1 MNLPSHQNPTQA
13 SRTASAP
20 YNFVP
25 LPEEKELIA
34 VAPQELPDQDR
45 FHTNRKTGY
54 FEVELEVKSPLY
66 VRCAL
71 PLADFLR
78 SESEEENK
86 RPFRDRAK
94 NKPDFFY
101 THDPKQPVIPGSS
114 LRGMLR
120 NLLEVVSYGK
130 MADVMASPKIF
141 FRAVA
146 AEAEDPLKQPYVS
159 IIGNMAKNVKAGYL
173 IKHGDQWKIQPA
185 CALKSLQSKNSQKR
199 DDRKDKKRPE
209 KNYLR
214 IKEADIPDGKV
225 SNLKRL
231 NDREYRPQ
239 YHEISFEL
247 GQETKWVFNK
257 KLGKKISFQEAK
269 ATAIGDLD
277 AGLSNR
283 GYLVCTGNMLET
295 GEETQESPR
304 KTFVI
309 VPKSDASANA
319 KKINP
324 QAVQDYLDAL
334 TDFQK
339 EEPFDKQMGML
350 KEGRPVFYV
359 DEEGDEIHY
368 FGHCP
373 NFRIPAMIER
383 EKRAATPNDFVPAY
397 CKETRT
403 IDFAEAIFGHIKG
416 PASGAKPGDKA
427 YAYASRVF
435 VTDAKCDEQAPWL
448 QAAPFVPRI
457 LASPKPTAFQHY
469 LVQTNP
475 NIARTLYHY
484 GSRTTETVIRGHKFY
499 WHQGRDESFSAEQWQ
514 EAISEEKNKLAEL
527 PKDDTQHTQFKPVK
541 PGTRFTFRVYFENLS
556 ETELGALCWVLQPL
570 PHPELSKE
578 KEICH
583 HLGMGKPLGMGSVKL
598 NARLF
603 FTDRKTRYEKLFIG
617 DEWQTGIRKPNG
629 KPEPESL
636 EKYRTDF
643 EAEVLKALQL
653 EAQYKHLYDL
663 KRIAMLLK
671 LMEWPGFPA
680 VLPAHPGNRMVTD
693 QDGTTR
699 PNTRYMTIRFEDES
713 IAAED
718 RNEYRHRPV
727 LPDPEAFGGLLG
739 AQAKLED
746 DESRVHRSS
755 SSPSPNPPAPRPP
768 KQKTAPQQSNLLNVP
783 LENVTDDAG
792 QHKVRPQAGPP
803 AQRFDRHAP
812 RELQQTDR
820 AALAQIQRQVE
831 AQRLEQ
837 ERASR
842 FIYQDRQVEKTKIVK
857 VETEIFHVQLSKLPE
872 QTFPVKKKNKWRP
885 YKIND
890 KIKVRISVSSSGE
903 ITKVEEA

>member
-1 MNLPSHQNPTQA
+1 MPLPIHKNPSSA
-13 SRTASAP
+13 RTASAP

-25 LPEEKELIA
+25 LPEEKELFS
-34 VAPQELPDQDR
+34 VPPQALPDQDR
-45 FHTNRKTGY
+45 FHSDRKTGY
-54 FEVELEVKSPLY
+54 FEVELTVKSPLY

-71 PLADFLR
+71 PLPDFLR

-120 NLLEVVSYGK
+120 NLLEAVSYGK
-130 MADVMASPKIF
+130 MAEVMKSPKIF

-146 AEAEDPLKQPYVS
+146 AEAEDPLKQPYVDV
-159 IIGNMAKNVKAGYL
+159 IGNMAKNVRAGYL

-185 CALKSLQSKNSQKR
+185 CALKSLQSKNNQKR
-199 DDRKDKKRPE
+199 DDRNDKKRPE

-214 IKEADIPDGKV
+214 IKEADIPDGKI

-231 NDREYRPQ
+231 NDRDYRPQ
-239 YHEISFEL
+239 YHKISFEL

-257 KLGKKISFQEAK
+257 KLGRKISFQEAK

-277 AGLSNR
+277 AGLSNK

-295 GEETQESPR
+295 GDETQESPR

-309 VPKSDASANA
+309 VPKPDTSPNA
-319 KKINP
+319 KTINP

-359 DEEGDEIHY
+359 DEEGEEIFY

-373 NFRIPAMIER
+373 NFRIPAVLHPER
-383 EKRAATPNDFVPAY
+383 RAATPNDFVPDY
-397 CKETRT
+397 CKEVKT
-403 IDFAEAIFGHIKG
+403 IDFAEALFGHTKG
-416 PASGAKPGDKA
+416 PNSGAKPGDKA

-435 VTDAKCDEQAPWL
+435 VTDAKCDEHEPWL
-448 QAAPFVPRI
+448 QATPLVPRI

-469 LVQTNP
+469 LVQRYPDTP
-475 NIARTLYHY
+475 RQLYHY
-484 GSRTTETVIRGHKFY
+484 GNWNKTAIRGHKFY
-499 WHQGRDESFSAEQWQ
+499 WHQGRDESFSAAQWQ
-514 EAISEEKNKLAEL
+514 IAISEEKKKLEEL

-541 PGTRFTFRVYFENLS
+541 PKTIFTFRVYFENLS
-556 ETELGALCWVLQPL
+556 DVELGALCWVLQPL
-570 PHPELSKE
+570 GHPDLSKQQRE
-578 KEICH
+578 LCH

-598 NARLF
+598 SAMLF
-603 FTDRKTRYEKLFIG
+603 FTERKARYEKLFDG
-617 DEWQTGIRKPNG
+617 NDWQTGVRKTNG
-629 KPEPESL
+629 KPVPESL
-636 EKYRTDF
+636 EEYRTKF
-643 EAEVLKALQL
+643 EKEVLTKLQL
-653 EAQYKHLYDL
+653 HSKYEHLYDL

-671 LMEWPGFPA
+671 LMEWPGYPA
-680 VLPAHPGNRMVTD
+680 VLPARPDNRMVTD

-713 IAAED
+713 IATED

-739 AQAKLED
+739 AQDKPENNEPQA
-746 DESRVHRSS
+746 HGSS
-755 SSPSPNPPAPRPP
+755 ASLGPKPKTSKPP
-768 KQKTAPQQSNLLNVP
+768 KQKPAPLPSTKPKDTKPKSQQSQPKSAKAAPPSPPAPPATAPAGFSGTKERVWVTVAKLISSGKVQIQTEQGEEVPCTNLPGYPAPEVGQKFRA
-783 LENVTDDAG
+783 NVT
-792 QHKVRPQAGPP
+792 
-803 AQRFDRHAP
+803 
-812 RELQQTDR
+812 
-820 AALAQIQRQVE
+820 
-831 AQRLEQ
+831 
-837 ERASR
+837 
-842 FIYQDRQVEKTKIVK
+842 YEKGKAVK
-857 VETEIFHVQLSKLPE
+857 AIFKGW
-872 QTFPVKKKNKWRP
+872 K
-885 YKIND
+885 
-890 KIKVRISVSSSGE
+890 
-903 ITKVEEA
+903 